1 MEHSNRLWDALDQT
15 DAEPTTWTAPA
26 APRPTLGGAPAAPEP
41 AAPRP
46 TLGGA
51 RRSIATALLAAGL
64 LIIGG
69 VAVVNAADPSPTP
82 TPSTT
87 QPSDPGTSGQPANPN
102 SGGTQHK
109 GNCPNMGSGSGSGD
123 NGGSSAPTTPN
134 ASPDASGL

>member
-15 DAEPTTWTAPA
+15 DAVPTTWTAPT
-26 APRPTLGGAPAAPEP
+26 APQP
-41 AAPRP
+41 AAPRQA
-46 TLGGA
+46 LGGA

-64 LIIGG
+64 LIVGG

-82 TPSTT
+82 SAT
-87 QPSDPGTSGQPANPN
+87 QPSGPGTSGQPANPN

-109 GNCPNMGSGSGSGD
+109 GNCPNMGTGSGSGG
-123 NGGSSAPTTPN
+123 GGSSAPTTPN

>member
-15 DAEPTTWTAPA
+15 DAEPTTWI
-26 APRPTLGGAPAAPEP
+26 APAAPES

-64 LIIGG
+64 LIVGG
-69 VAVVNAADPSPTP
+69 VAVANAADPSPTP

-87 QPSDPGTSGQPANPN
+87 QPSNPGTSGQPANPN

-109 GNCPNMGSGSGSGD
+109 GNCPNMGSGRGSG
-123 NGGSSAPTTPN
+123 NGGSSAPT
-134 ASPDASGL
+134 SRS